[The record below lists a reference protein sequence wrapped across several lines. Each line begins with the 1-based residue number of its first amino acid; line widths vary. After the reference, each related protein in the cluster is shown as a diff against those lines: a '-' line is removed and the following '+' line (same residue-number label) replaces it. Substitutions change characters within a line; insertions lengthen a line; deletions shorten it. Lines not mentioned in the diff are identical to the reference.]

1 MARNELV
8 RIVLLPQDKNA
19 DRQFVL
25 DLKLNPETG
34 ISDGPFP
41 AWGRVGDY
49 KKNETLFPFTLM
61 MDGRLDYGA
70 YATDAQR
77 QAVLDIRKA
86 KLVQGGEIALRNGD
100 KTETFVIAS
109 VTPLVS

>member
-1 MARNELV
+1 MAKSEVV
-8 RIVLLPQDKNA
+8 RVVLLPQDKNG

-25 DLKLNPETG
+25 DLKLNPETQV
-34 ISDGPFP
+34 SDGPFP

>member
-1 MARNELV
+1 MAKSEFV
-8 RIVLLPQDKNA
+8 RVVLLPQDKNG
-19 DRQFVL
+19 DRQFIL
-25 DLKLNPETG
+25 DLKLNPETQV
-34 ISDGPFP
+34 SDGPFP

-77 QAVLDIRKA
+77 QAVLEIRKVKVA
-86 KLVQGGEIALRNGD
+86 PGEQITLRNGD
-100 KTETFVIAS
+100 KTETFVVET
-109 VTPLVS
+109 VTPLIT